1 MSRPNK
7 LWEIPIRLMPLEV
20 AALTISAG
28 VSTFGIYTIVNPLIT
43 EKIKLVTM
51 LLFFVGFFVLIDRL
65 RRGSLAS
72 YLNSKLSQ
80 LVESFMDGTI
90 QLNCKTIN
98 LTPTKTKWFSG
109 LLGVIFTSVIFS
121 ADIFGGFSIYEVG
134 KKALIEYEISTNQ
147 VYQKEVLDEKSGKK
161 ALENYN
167 VAIAKW
173 NTQRAIQLEDWEKD
187 ELLNK
192 KEYNKEK
199 LNAYASCDTSYPIA
213 KHYYTKNKECRTQ
226 WDEAN
231 IYKPVPKPAEMIKPM
246 LVSTTELNNSS
257 TVIASGIESA
267 TKQATQWAEP
277 FAKGFFALY
286 VIFSLILNGLVLKS
300 IFGLYDEMTRDVES
314 DPSLYKTSYEHY
326 EIVRRA
332 ERHGI
337 SENKQKE
344 ESETMDIRVKLSR
357 KITDLKINGEKKKAA
372 IKLKQ
377 HQLLEEGGY
386 TDIIKHLRNKKFNN
400 VDGKEFFDEF
410 EEENSKPAPAPQP
423 KVNEPK
429 KIEQK
434 EPIHQEAATTADTE
448 RPIGFKI
455 EPTEHQSKPIIP
467 TPPSYNKNGYFNNGY
482 DLTLAIICLF
492 NYGNIGKNQ
501 ELLSNPK
508 LKKCYDD
515 NPLMRSELKLN
526 QISSL
531 VKGPLKKKGL
541 IYATKGHPDRA
552 GYELD
557 EVLSQLNLEAYAKEI
572 LA

>member
-90 QLNCKTIN
+90 QLNGKTIN

-199 LNAYASCDTSYPIA
+199 LNAYASCDTSHPIA

-246 LVSTTELNNSS
+246 LVSTTELF
-257 TVIASGIESA
+257 
-267 TKQATQWAEP
+267 Q
-277 FAKGFFALY
+277 
-286 VIFSLILNGLVLKS
+286 
-300 IFGLYDEMTRDVES
+300 
-314 DPSLYKTSYEHY
+314 
-326 EIVRRA
+326 
-332 ERHGI
+332 
-337 SENKQKE
+337 
-344 ESETMDIRVKLSR
+344 
-357 KITDLKINGEKKKAA
+357 
-372 IKLKQ
+372 
-377 HQLLEEGGY
+377 
-386 TDIIKHLRNKKFNN
+386 
-400 VDGKEFFDEF
+400 
-410 EEENSKPAPAPQP
+410 
-423 KVNEPK
+423 
-429 KIEQK
+429 
-434 EPIHQEAATTADTE
+434 
-448 RPIGFKI
+448 
-455 EPTEHQSKPIIP
+455 IP
-467 TPPSYNKNGYFNNGY
+467 
-482 DLTLAIICLF
+482 
-492 NYGNIGKNQ
+492 
-501 ELLSNPK
+501 
-508 LKKCYDD
+508 
-515 NPLMRSELKLN
+515 
-526 QISSL
+526 
-531 VKGPLKKKGL
+531 
-541 IYATKGHPDRA
+541 
-552 GYELD
+552 
-557 EVLSQLNLEAYAKEI
+557 
-572 LA
+572 